1 MWQVAIRSL
10 DSMPQHLISR
20 RQSLGLIGAG
30 AVGSALLRAQAAR
43 LEFAA
48 IDHIEFYVSD
58 VDKSRDFFVR
68 LFGNTV
74 LKNTSASKKYLRLG
88 SAYMAFEKPRTA
100 GGAITVDHYSASI
113 KSIDMAKVHAHLE
126 ARSIP
131 FRDYPS
137 GRDTAVTDP
146 DGTRT
151 QLSPEYGWSVLMPP
165 NFTPE
170 AVAMTEE
177 PIFRPTGIEHI
188 LLNVTDPERSAAFY
202 EKFFGPVTS
211 RNNNR
216 TWFQVGTS
224 RIGLLKTPDGQK
236 PGVNH
241 YCVQAAAFDFEAAV
255 KRLQAMGAKV
265 EPAEVAGAPS
275 FRDPDGSMMQV
286 MGPRV

>member
-1 MWQVAIRSL
+1 MSYRIT
-10 DSMPQHLISR
+10 R
-20 RQSLGLIGAG
+20 RETLGLLAAG
-30 AVGSALLRAQAAR
+30 TLCAQAAR

-74 LKNTSASKKYLRLG
+74 LKNASASKKYLKLG

-100 GGAITVDHYSASI
+100 GGAIAVDHYSASI
-113 KSIDMAKVHAHLE
+113 KSLDMAKLHAHLE

-137 GRDTAVTDP
+137 GRDTAVTDA

-151 QLSPEYGWSVLMPP
+151 QLSPENGWSFLIPP

-170 AVAMTEE
+170 TVAMTQE

-216 TWFQVGTS
+216 TWFQIGAS
-224 RIGLLKTPDGQK
+224 RIGLLKTPEGQK
-236 PGVNH
+236 AGVNH
-241 YCVQAAAFDFEAAV
+241 YCVQAAAFDFDAAV

-286 MGPRV
+286 MGPRA